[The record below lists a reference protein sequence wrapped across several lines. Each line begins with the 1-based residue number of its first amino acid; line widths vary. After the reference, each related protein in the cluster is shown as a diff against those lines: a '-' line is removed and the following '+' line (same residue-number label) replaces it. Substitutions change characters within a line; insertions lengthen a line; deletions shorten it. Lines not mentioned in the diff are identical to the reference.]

1 LHSVRW
7 LGQSKSNKTGQ
18 AGRGEPDEAK
28 DTSNQVE
35 GNEWG
40 ERMVIEYTGRQT
52 VVTQKYKD
60 LAEAGLKRV
69 KKIVGE
75 GASAHVVLTV
85 DKYRM
90 IAEVTV
96 TQGSQG
102 MVSTCES
109 AEMTTA
115 LHDALAKL
123 EQKAIRQK
131 QRTST
136 IKRHPR
142 LGELTALDGEFPG
155 AFAAAEEG

>member
-1 LHSVRW
+1 
-7 LGQSKSNKTGQ
+7 
-18 AGRGEPDEAK
+18 
-28 DTSNQVE
+28 
-35 GNEWG
+35 
-40 ERMVIEYTGRQT
+40 MVIEYTGRQT

-75 GASAHVVLTV
+75 RAIAHVVLTA

-96 TQGSQG
+96 TQGSQS
-102 MVSTCES
+102 MVSNCES

-136 IKRHPR
+136 IKRHPH
-142 LGELTALDGEFPG
+142 LGDLPLDNMEFPG
-155 AFAAAEEG
+155 GFAVAEEG